1 MVQTG
6 CRRQR
11 TKMIDI
17 TGLVVTTLIGIG
29 LGIGLVALYIWWVIH
44 RFHSNLD
51 SMVRETLDEVRAS
64 LVGLIIEQDGD
75 QLYAYRETDRQ
86 FLCQGADIAEIRK
99 KFSEQYPDKT
109 AYLSGGDPALI
120 ERLKTELSEIKQKE
134 ERENSVSV

>member
-1 MVQTG
+1 
-6 CRRQR
+6 
-11 TKMIDI
+11 MIDI

-29 LGIGLVALYIWWVIH
+29 LGIGLVALYVWWVIQ
-44 RFHSNLD
+44 RFHNNLD

-64 LVGLIIEQDGD
+64 LVGLVIEEDGG

-86 FLCQGADIAEIRK
+86 FLCQGTDIAEIRR
-99 KFSEQYPDKT
+99 KFQEQFPDKT

-120 ERLKTELSEIKQKE
+120 ERLKAELVAIKEKE